1 MNKIALVLAA
11 AVTCAAAL
19 AGNATRTATLS
30 VSNMSCAACPITVR
44 KTLEKVPGLD
54 KARVDFETKQ
64 AVIAF
69 DPART
74 SAEALLQATAA
85 AGFPATIKQVQ

>member
-1 MNKIALVLAA
+1 MNRMALALAA
-11 AVTCAAAL
+11 VVTSAAAL
-19 AGNATRTATLS
+19 AGDTRTATLS

-44 KTLEKVPGLD
+44 KALEKVPGVD
-54 KARVDFETKQ
+54 KVKVDFETKQ
-64 AVIAF
+64 ALVAF

-74 SAEALLQATAA
+74 SAEALLKATAG